1 MADFSQVQSIQ
12 TSAADNKGFLQIKVA
27 GATEPLTITCAS
39 VDDAEDMADLIDG
52 YCRLVHDISTSVW
65 SRKGEI
71 IIDLLCNDKW
81 RTIYQN
87 SKMYVEWLWN
97 CFNIYKGMELSTFV
111 WHSTF
116 RTLLGY
122 IRYIDLLSLLRYF

>member
-87 SKMYVEWLWN
+87 SKMYVE
-97 CFNIYKGMELSTFV
+97 
-111 WHSTF
+111 
-116 RTLLGY
+116 
-122 IRYIDLLSLLRYF
+122 